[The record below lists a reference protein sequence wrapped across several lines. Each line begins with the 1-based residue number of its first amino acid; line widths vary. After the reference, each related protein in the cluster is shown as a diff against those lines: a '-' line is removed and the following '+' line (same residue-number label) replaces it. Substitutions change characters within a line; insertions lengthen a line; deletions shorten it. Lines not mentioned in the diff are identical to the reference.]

1 MVVTRVVLVELGSLL
16 FQPPAET
23 GIVTER
29 NARPDTA
36 ACSVIPQKLR
46 ASKQRT
52 AATVPARTMTTLAR
66 HGLFGRP
73 AIAEAAAYRTVRRS
87 LNQFRMELPTNARCA
102 FTFQQVFLVIGR
114 TPWVRTFLNPC
125 ITYRNGYAHAY
136 VSPLPCSSRC
146 GVCRVANCNSG
157 QSIVVILHRGRMQNN

>member
-52 AATVPARTMTTLAR
+52 AATVQAGTTEKTINSD
-66 HGLFGRP
+66 GLQ
-73 AIAEAAAYRTVRRS
+73 ATLIADV
-87 LNQFRMELPTNARCA
+87 
-102 FTFQQVFLVIGR
+102 LVC
-114 TPWVRTFLNPC
+114 NP
-125 ITYRNGYAHAY
+125 
-136 VSPLPCSSRC
+136 
-146 GVCRVANCNSG
+146 
-157 QSIVVILHRGRMQNN
+157 